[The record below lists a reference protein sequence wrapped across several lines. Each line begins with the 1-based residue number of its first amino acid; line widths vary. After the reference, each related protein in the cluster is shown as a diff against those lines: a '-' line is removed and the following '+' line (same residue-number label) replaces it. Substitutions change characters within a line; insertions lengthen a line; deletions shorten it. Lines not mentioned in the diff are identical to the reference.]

1 MTSAEGSLGEQIRSA
16 RVAKGLGLREL
27 ARIIEKSPS
36 YVTDIEYD
44 RRVPSEAVLKSICA
58 ALDLDFDRMLALA
71 GRLGDE
77 ADRYLKRE
85 PAAGVL
91 LRRAQE
97 SGLKD
102 KDLRQLIDQVDE
114 MARRQPKKNDR

>member
-1 MTSAEGSLGEQIRSA
+1 MTPKGASLGEQIRSA
-16 RVAKGLGLREL
+16 RVAKGIGLREL
-27 ARIIEKSPS
+27 ARLIDKSPS

-44 RRVPSEAVLKSICA
+44 RRVPSEGVLASLCV

-71 GRLGDE
+71 GRLGNDT
-77 ADRYLKRE
+77 DRYLKRE
-85 PAAGVL
+85 PAAGIL

-102 KDLRQLIDQVDE
+102 KDLRALIDRVDE
-114 MARRQPKKNDR
+114 MARRKPKRI